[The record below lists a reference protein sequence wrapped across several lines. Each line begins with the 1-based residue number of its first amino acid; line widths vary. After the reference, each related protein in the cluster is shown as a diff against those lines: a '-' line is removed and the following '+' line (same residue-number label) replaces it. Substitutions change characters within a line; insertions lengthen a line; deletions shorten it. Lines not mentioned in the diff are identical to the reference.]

1 MWRSGAT
8 SVQMLLPDVN
18 QLKSSTFSFPLVPVT
33 IASVPDVIDYV
44 RPQLLPMHRHCGD
57 RGNRVAAV
65 VLSYSLT
72 EPRPRFTGVS
82 SRYGGQNRPRCEYIS
97 YRSQIE

>member
-1 MWRSGAT
+1 M
-8 SVQMLLPDVN
+8 
-18 QLKSSTFSFPLVPVT
+18 
-33 IASVPDVIDYV
+33 
-44 RPQLLPMHRHCGD
+44 
-57 RGNRVAAV
+57 